1 MTTYSMKLLKCPAC
15 GGPVDPPSGQ
25 SSMKCP
31 YCGNAIVIP
40 ESLRKNE
47 SSKEKSSSNLFGD
60 YSSLMG
66 YGAQWAEVVQLA
78 QGGQKEEALKKYLSF
93 SNISESDARRT
104 IEGLA
109 NTQTYAFTGT
119 GYDIAPMMTTYA
131 ETAKTVTKWSL
142 WFTCGI
148 TAFIML
154 ITLLIIG
161 VILIAT
167 FGSLWAAFNSF

>member
-40 ESLRKNE
+40 ESLRKQE
-47 SSKEKSSSNLFGD
+47 SGKKESSSNIFGD
-60 YSSLMG
+60 LGSMVG
-66 YGAQWAEVVQLA
+66 YGTQWAEVVQLA
-78 QGGQKEEALKKYLSF
+78 QSGQKEEALKKYLSF
-93 SNISESDARRT
+93 SSVGEADARRT

-131 ETAKTVTKWSL
+131 ETAKTVTKWSM

-161 VILIAT
+161 VVLIAT

>member
-1 MTTYSMKLLKCPAC
+1 MSSFTMRLLKCPAC

-31 YCGNAIVIP
+31 YCGNAVMIP

-47 SSKEKSSSNLFGD
+47 SNKQESSPSIFGD
-60 YSSLMG
+60 LGSMVG
-66 YGAQWAEVVQLA
+66 YGAQWSEVVQLA

-93 SNISESDARRT
+93 SNISEADARRT

-148 TAFIML
+148 TAFIMIL
-154 ITLLIIG
+154 TLII
-161 VILIAT
+161 VVPILIAV
-167 FGSLWAAFNSF
+167 FGSLWAAF

>member
-40 ESLRKNE
+40 ESLRKTE
-47 SSKEKSSSNLFGD
+47 ADKQETSSNLFGNLG
-60 YSSLMG
+60 SMMG

-78 QGGQKEEALKKYLSF
+78 QSGKKDEALKKYLGF
-93 SNISESDARRT
+93 SSVSEADARRT
-104 IEGLA
+104 VDSLA
-109 NTQTYAFTGT
+109 NTQTYTFTGT

-131 ETAKTVTKWSL
+131 ETAKTVTKWSM

-148 TAFIML
+148 TAFIMV
-154 ITLLIIG
+154 ITLVIIG

>member
-47 SSKEKSSSNLFGD
+47 SSEEKSSSNLFGD
-60 YSSLMG
+60 YSSLVG
-66 YGAQWAEVVQLA
+66 YGTQWAEVVQLA

-119 GYDIAPMMTTYA
+119 GYDIAPMMTNYA
-131 ETAKTVTKWSL
+131 ETAKTVTKWSM

-161 VILIAT
+161 TVLIAT